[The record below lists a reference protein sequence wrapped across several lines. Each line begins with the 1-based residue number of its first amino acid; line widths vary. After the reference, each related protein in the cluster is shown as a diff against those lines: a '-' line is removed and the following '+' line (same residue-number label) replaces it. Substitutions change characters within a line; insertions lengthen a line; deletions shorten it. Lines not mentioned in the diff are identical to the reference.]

1 MTWPRLFTHPRE
13 YGIMRIGL
21 AVSAVILIVGLI
33 ATPAAIAESPSLPE
47 AQSTLTCGSGDHYVD
62 YATATGIYNNNTDA
76 IPSPIKP
83 VIQSNTS
90 ELQIENASQEYYT
103 ITTDDSMKITSVS
116 LGTTSEEDV
125 KIVTDRDTACSLYT
139 AADPVSTFTQAYA
152 DGDIEIES
160 KGVVKSTVTYV
171 VKKVVELFGS

>member
-1 MTWPRLFTHPRE
+1 MRL
-13 YGIMRIGL
+13 GI

-47 AQSTLTCGSGDHYVD
+47 TESTLTCGGGNHNVNYG
-62 YATATGIYNNNTDA
+62 TATSIYNNNTDA

-116 LGTTSEEDV
+116 LGTTSKEDV

-139 AADPVSTFTQAYA
+139 ATDPVSTFTQAYA
-152 DGDIEIES
+152 DDEIEIES
-160 KGVVKSTVTYV
+160 KGVIKSAVTYV
-171 VKKVVELFGS
+171 VEKVVKFFGS